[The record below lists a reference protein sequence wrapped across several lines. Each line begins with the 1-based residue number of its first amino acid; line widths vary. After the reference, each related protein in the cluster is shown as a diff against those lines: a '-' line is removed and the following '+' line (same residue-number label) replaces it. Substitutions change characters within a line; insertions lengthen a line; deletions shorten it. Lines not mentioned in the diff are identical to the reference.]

1 MDPVSRHLDSPF
13 TASSPL
19 RQTPEIAPINAAA
32 IGSGPNAD
40 APQTPLPPCDPPHM
54 PPMPGNGEPERLM
67 GLARAGD
74 GQALGGLLE
83 LYANYLGLMARL
95 QVGRRLQGK
104 VDPSDLVQ
112 ETFLEAHRDFPRFRG
127 RSELELLGW
136 LRQILTR
143 NLANAI
149 RRYYGTQARDLNLER
164 ELTREFDESWRML
177 DGGLVAKQSSPSQQA
192 SRREQSVLL
201 ADALQRLPV
210 DYREAIVLRHLESL
224 SFPDVARRMGR
235 SEDSVKKLW
244 ARALARLRVAL
255 ETVLEDSR

>member
-1 MDPVSRHLDSPF
+1 
-13 TASSPL
+13 
-19 RQTPEIAPINAAA
+19 
-32 IGSGPNAD
+32 
-40 APQTPLPPCDPPHM
+40 
-54 PPMPGNGEPERLM
+54 M
-67 GLARAGD
+67 GLVRAGD
-74 GQALGGLLE
+74 KTALGALLE
-83 LYANYLGLMARL
+83 LYSNYLGLMARL

-177 DGGLVAKQSSPSQQA
+177 DGGLVAQQSSPSQQA
-192 SRREQSVLL
+192 SRRERAVLL
-201 ADALQRLPV
+201 ANALQHLPD
-210 DYREAIVLRHLESL
+210 DYREAIVLRHLEAL

-235 SEDSVKKLW
+235 TEDSVKKLW
-244 ARALARLRVAL
+244 ARALARLRRAL
-255 ETVLEDSR
+255 EAIMEDDGSK